1 MSEKKNILTT
11 GDVIRF
17 FIRWSLCCETPHSYE
32 RMQAPALC
40 FAFIPALKKM
50 YPNPED
56 KQLLADALT
65 RQNQY
70 FNTQG
75 VWGASVLGIALGMEE
90 EQAMTRAMDAEQANA
105 VINGVKT
112 GFMGPMAGVGDTI
125 DWSTLQYIFIGI
137 ALPYTSQGNA
147 LGLIF
152 PVIIFPIIMHIEGI
166 LMTTIG
172 YKFGRESIAKLFE
185 GGLVNL
191 LISTSAII
199 GMLMMGSLSGNY
211 VKFALKNETIQ
222 GILDTIAPGMLP
234 IIATMLVYII
244 MTKVTDKVGN
254 IALGII
260 IFSLVLSLLKIV

>member
-1 MSEKKNILTT
+1 MSETKKILTN
-11 GDVIRF
+11 GDVVRF
-17 FIRWSLCCETPHSYE
+17 FIEWSLFCEAPHSYE

-40 FAFIPALKKM
+40 SAMIHPLKKM

-65 RQNQY
+65 RHNQY

-75 VWGASVLGIALGMEE
+75 IWGASVLGIALGMEE
-90 EQAMTRAMDAEQANA
+90 EQAITRAMDAEQANA

-125 DWSTLQYIFIGI
+125 DWSTLQYIFIGL
-137 ALPYTSQGNA
+137 ALPYASEGSA
-147 LGLIF
+147 FGLVFTCVIF
-152 PVIIFPIIMHIEGI
+152 TIILNFEGI
-166 LMTTIG
+166 LMTSIG

-211 VKFALKNETIQ
+211 VKFALANETIQ

-234 IIATMLVYII
+234 IIATMAVYII

-260 IFSLVLSLLKIV
+260 VFCLLMSILKIA

>member
-1 MSEKKNILTT
+1 MSEKKRILTQ
-11 GDVIRF
+11 GDVVRF

-65 RQNQY
+65 RHNQY

-90 EQAMTRAMDAEQANA
+90 EQAITRAMDAEQANTA
-105 VINGVKT
+105 INGVKT

-147 LGLIF
+147 IGVFLD
-152 PVIIFPIIMHIEGI
+152 VITFSIIMHIEGI

-172 YKFGRESIAKLFE
+172 YRFGRESIAKLFE

-199 GMLMMGSLSGNY
+199 GMMMMGSLSGNY
-211 VKFALKNETIQ
+211 VKFSLASETIQ
-222 GILDTIAPGMLP
+222 GVMDKILPGMLP
-234 IIATMLVYII
+234 CLAVFIVYII

-260 IFSLVLSLLKIV
+260 VVSLVLSILKIA